1 MTHGGRDARC
11 PFGRERTSNGANP
24 LFADH
29 AAVDAKVVGHWKGR
43 RVVRDVRYAA
53 RNDSSSATRR
63 PSGDHTNMS
72 SALIVVDVQNG
83 FINEYTCH
91 IPDRV
96 AKLIEGGDYS
106 PILYTRFINMPDGP
120 YPRFVGW
127 DSFMVPP
134 EIDLVEIVDRHAAR
148 DAIFDK
154 HGYAGMPE
162 ALERYLL
169 DHDIDRVTLVGID
182 TDMCVL
188 KVAMDAFDLNIEPTI
203 LIDCCAS
210 TAGLQS
216 HLAGLAVLA
225 RNIGAQQLRDAG
237 LGEGRLAAPE
247 PTAHRS

>member
-1 MTHGGRDARC
+1 M
-11 PFGRERTSNGANP
+11 PN
-24 LFADH
+24 
-29 AAVDAKVVGHWKGR
+29 
-43 RVVRDVRYAA
+43 
-53 RNDSSSATRR
+53 
-63 PSGDHTNMS
+63 
-72 SALIVVDVQNG
+72 ALVVVDVQNG
-83 FINEYTCH
+83 FINDFTRH

-96 AKLIEGGDYS
+96 ATLIETGDFD
-106 PILYTRFINMPDGP
+106 LVLFTRFINMPDGP

-127 DSFMVPP
+127 DACMGPP
-134 EIDLVEIVDRHAAR
+134 ETDLVEIVARHATPEMT
-148 DAIFDK
+148 FDK
-154 HGYAGMPE
+154 HGYAGMPD
-162 ALERYLL
+162 ALERYLI
-169 DHDIDRVTLVGID
+169 DHGVERATFVGID

-247 PTAHRS
+247 PSARRG